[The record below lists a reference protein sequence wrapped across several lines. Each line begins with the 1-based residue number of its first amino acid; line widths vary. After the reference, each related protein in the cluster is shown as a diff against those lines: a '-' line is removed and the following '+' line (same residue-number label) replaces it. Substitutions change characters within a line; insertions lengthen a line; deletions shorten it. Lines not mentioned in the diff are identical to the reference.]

1 LIYLKRILP
10 VGAELC
16 SVDKPILKLQVQMSI
31 SLFFQYFFQAFTEI
45 VWYYVIFAIPF
56 FLVFWV
62 IWKKYWQPRRIQVVQ
77 RATPHHFKH
86 DLAFS
91 FSSFFVFAVMDV
103 FLLYLE
109 HKGYTQLYFK
119 VDQYGWPW
127 IFISLALVLFVD
139 DAFFYWTHRAMHHP
153 RLYKFFHK
161 VHHESTDPSPLT
173 AFAFHPSEAIIENA
187 MNVVL
192 PFIFPLHF
200 GVVIVWQVFSM
211 LNNVM
216 GHLGYELYP
225 AGWTKTPLLRYKTAS
240 VHHNMHHQ
248 RFHGN
253 YALYFTWWD
262 KWMGTEFQDYEARFE
277 QIVTPNVEPSAAST
291 PTMSS
296 SYKQVTVTA
305 QVLDQTYVF
314 GADDRQSILQSAL
327 DQQIPL
333 PYSCK
338 SGRCGTCKMK
348 CTEGTVIMKKNA
360 ILSNVELEAGYVL
373 TCQSFPQTDKISL
386 KK

>member
-1 LIYLKRILP
+1 
-10 VGAELC
+10 
-16 SVDKPILKLQVQMSI
+16 
-31 SLFFQYFFQAFTEI
+31 
-45 VWYYVIFAIPF
+45 
-56 FLVFWV
+56 
-62 IWKKYWQPRRIQVVQ
+62 
-77 RATPHHFKH
+77 
-86 DLAFS
+86 
-91 FSSFFVFAVMDV
+91 MDV
-103 FLLYLE
+103 LLLYLE

-127 IFISLALVLFVD
+127 IFISLAVVLFVD

-225 AGWTKTPLLRYKTAS
+225 AGWTKTPFLRYKTAS

-248 RFHGN
+248 VSNHN
-253 YALYFTWWD
+253 YGLYFNIWD
-262 KWMGTEFQDYEARFE
+262 RLMGTNHPDYDRYFE
-277 QIVTPNVEPSAAST
+277 QVKARSQASKATTKVASIGNAGLKAGATVALLLTSLYCFGQLNMKDIKSGHYGTPEQRCAQADSMMQRGLGLRPDQVKKVHDINLHHAYRTEQEVV
-291 PTMSS
+291 
-296 SYKQVTVTA
+296 KQNLSDWA
-305 QVLDQTYVF
+305 KYRKLNALQKDRDKDLKGVLDKGQFEKYEKKRDEMF
-314 GADDRQSILQSAL
+314 WLA
-327 DQQIPL
+327 
-333 PYSCK
+333 
-338 SGRCGTCKMK
+338 MK
-348 CTEGTVIMKKNA
+348 D
-360 ILSNVELEAGYVL
+360 Y
-373 TCQSFPQTDKISL
+373 FF
-386 KK
+386 

>member
-1 LIYLKRILP
+1 
-10 VGAELC
+10 
-16 SVDKPILKLQVQMSI
+16 MSI

-225 AGWTKTPLLRYKTAS
+225 AGWTKTPFLRYKTAS

-262 KWMGTEFQDYEARFE
+262 KWMGTEFHDYEARFE
-277 QIVTPNVEPSAAST
+277 QIVTQKVEPSAAIT
-291 PTMSS
+291 TTMSS
-296 SYKQVTVTA
+296 SFKQATVTA

-314 GADDRQSILQSAL
+314 EADDRQSILQSAL
-327 DQQIPL
+327 GQQIPL

-360 ILSNVELEAGYVL
+360 ILSNAELEAGYVL